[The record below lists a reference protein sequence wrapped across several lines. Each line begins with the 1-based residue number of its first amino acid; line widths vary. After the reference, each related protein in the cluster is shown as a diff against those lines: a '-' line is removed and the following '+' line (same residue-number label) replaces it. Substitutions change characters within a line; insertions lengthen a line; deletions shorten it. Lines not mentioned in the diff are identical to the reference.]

1 LEAEAITMT
10 FTHPLTAPAR
20 QDQHGSR
27 ALRLVLVALLGFV
40 GFGAVYGGIQ
50 MLVDPYEPMG
60 MTRSL
65 ISRTPFETFTVP
77 GVLLLVLVGMT
88 PIVLAAAVLRRAAPH
103 PLWAVAFGLGLV
115 AWIVTQWVL
124 VDAQLWL
131 QPVIFAVGLAI
142 ASAAVELWRQ
152 EHRSQRR

>member
-1 LEAEAITMT
+1 VEAITMT
-10 FTHPLTAPAR
+10 STHPLTAPAR
-20 QDQHGSR
+20 QDQQGSR
-27 ALRLVLVALLGFV
+27 ALRLVLVSLLGFV

-88 PIVLAAAVLRRAAPH
+88 PLVLAVATLRRATPH

-124 VDAQLWL
+124 VDAPLWL

-142 ASAAVELWRQ
+142 VAVAGALWRQ
-152 EHRSQRR
+152 EHRSRRR

>member
-1 LEAEAITMT
+1 M
-10 FTHPLTAPAR
+10 
-20 QDQHGSR
+20 
-27 ALRLVLVALLGFV
+27 

-65 ISRTPFETFTVP
+65 IIRTPFETFTVP
-77 GVLLLVLVGMT
+77 GVLLLVLVGTT
-88 PIVLAAAVLRRAAPH
+88 PLVLAVAALRRAAPH

-124 VDAQLWL
+124 LDAQLWL

-142 ASAAVELWRQ
+142 VAVAGALWRQ
-152 EHRSQRR
+152 EHRSRRR